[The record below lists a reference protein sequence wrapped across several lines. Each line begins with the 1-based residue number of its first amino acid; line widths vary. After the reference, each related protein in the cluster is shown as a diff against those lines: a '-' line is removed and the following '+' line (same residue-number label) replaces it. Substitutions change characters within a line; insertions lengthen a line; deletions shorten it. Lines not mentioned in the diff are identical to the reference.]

1 MDKIKGLEVIKRQME
16 ENIETLKEFHKLQLK
31 YFKEIM
37 SLSGLD
43 EVDMAIEDANEEYEF
58 TTLFKEIMKTEK
70 ENFDKLMTL
79 AWNIKLNELE
89 EYTYNI

>member
-1 MDKIKGLEVIKRQME
+1 ME

-89 EYTYNI
+89 EYTYNA

>member
-89 EYTYNI
+89 EYTYNA